1 MSNLNI
7 AIVGTDTA
15 AGKLLLEKLEESS
28 MEIEVLYPLEKLPED
43 YSSIRFRKKTCL
55 IEKLDDFDFTSV
67 SLVFF
72 TGSRKNISEHITRA
86 LESGCYVIDDT
97 GAEVPDYD
105 VLTIIP
111 EINGDEIAGCR
122 TRLFR
127 SPHAVTIQTALAMNE
142 IISQFGLESLDITS
156 FEAVSGEGQPAVT
169 ELANQAISLF
179 NTIPSMV
186 DFESGES
193 YSDHEKQI
201 LGEIENFL
209 PQISGRV
216 CVNSFFVPVFY
227 GHSTLFSFST
237 SMPVSVEEIRQVL
250 ADSSM
255 ISYVDREVVTPVT
268 HGVSRDLPVVTR
280 LRRSTAGENQFNL
293 FSVIDNSLKGEVLN
307 CIQIAEKIIE
317 YIG

>member
-1 MSNLNI
+1 
-7 AIVGTDTA
+7 
-15 AGKLLLEKLEESS
+15 
-28 MEIEVLYPLEKLPED
+28 
-43 YSSIRFRKKTCL
+43 
-55 IEKLDDFDFTSV
+55 
-67 SLVFF
+67 
-72 TGSRKNISEHITRA
+72 
-86 LESGCYVIDDT
+86 
-97 GAEVPDYD
+97 
-105 VLTIIP
+105 
-111 EINGDEIAGCR
+111 
-122 TRLFR
+122 
-127 SPHAVTIQTALAMNE
+127 VTIQTALAMNE

-179 NTIPSMV
+179 NTKPVVNRHFPVQIAFNTIPSMV

-193 YSDHEKQI
+193 YSEHEKQI

>member
-105 VLTIIP
+105 VMSAFFFHQNKYPVKLDYVQRKRRDPHQVRDPSWTI
-111 EINGDEIAGCR
+111 
-122 TRLFR
+122 
-127 SPHAVTIQTALAMNE
+127 
-142 IISQFGLESLDITS
+142 
-156 FEAVSGEGQPAVT
+156 
-169 ELANQAISLF
+169 
-179 NTIPSMV
+179 
-186 DFESGES
+186 
-193 YSDHEKQI
+193 
-201 LGEIENFL
+201 
-209 PQISGRV
+209 
-216 CVNSFFVPVFY
+216 
-227 GHSTLFSFST
+227 HSE
-237 SMPVSVEEIRQVL
+237 VSVVPRVPH
-250 ADSSM
+250 
-255 ISYVDREVVTPVT
+255 VFN
-268 HGVSRDLPVVTR
+268 
-280 LRRSTAGENQFNL
+280 RRTKRFFEQPKKLS
-293 FSVIDNSLKGEVLN
+293 
-307 CIQIAEKIIE
+307 EKYARIT
-317 YIG
+317 